1 MPHPAVDQLTEIT
14 RALARIENRRQIAA
28 LAQQIENYL
37 LYLAQVL
44 ADGDHA
50 QVIAMGN
57 EIEDLKRHFGFHRED
72 GNVWIAGTAQPNL
85 AESTIDLCIP
95 SCAGIAQVPFIV
107 AGVSAGVIDGDLHI
121 RLKVEIA

>member
-1 MPHPAVDQLTEIT
+1 MQHPAVNQLTEII
-14 RALARIENRRQIAA
+14 RGLARVENRRQIAA
-28 LAQQIENYL
+28 LAQQMENYL

-57 EIEDLKRHFGFHRED
+57 EIEDLKRYFGFHRED
-72 GNVWIAGTAQPNL
+72 GNVWIAGTAQPKL

-95 SCAGIAQVPFIV
+95 ACAGIAQAPFIV
-107 AGVSAGVIDGDLHI
+107 ADVSAGVINGDLHI
-121 RLKVEIA
+121 HLKVELS